1 MEKKYFIVTSH
12 GWSAS
17 NWVAHALNLHKDIVC
32 SHSARNALAND
43 KDLQSNENLK
53 VHLNSLHTGYVAR
66 QEKNIDGSYDEI
78 ERMDE
83 GKYFGSVHLY
93 RLRDLPVVYA
103 KYGNFKREFSLM
115 NLVRH
120 PVNLVWSGYGQFKDL
135 FRYDINELHWTL
147 GKVLNE
153 SREFVFSIGNKYE
166 LNLGD
171 FENLAFIGAA
181 CVLGSLR
188 KDLDAVEKV
197 KVIPQIHFNGY
208 LQMEQVTTDPEAY
221 KKFVATLLP
230 GITPDQ
236 NYMDAVFS
244 TGAINKHKHDSK
256 KITFAERYASWADWQ
271 KEVFMFYFNKYDL
284 RKEYE
289 NYGYDFSFLPR

>member
-17 NWVAHALNLHKDIVC
+17 NWVAHSLNLHPDIVC
-32 SHSARNALAND
+32 SHSARNALAD
-43 KDLQSNENLK
+43 DTSMHENLK
-53 VHLNSLHTGYVAR
+53 QDLTHMHTGYVSR
-66 QEKNIDGSYDEI
+66 QGQKIDTSYDAI
-78 ERMDE
+78 EKMGE
-83 GKYFGSVHLY
+83 GKYYGSVHLY
-93 RLRDLPVVYA
+93 RLRDLPVVYQ
-103 KYGNFKREFSLM
+103 KFGDFSRQFSVM

-153 SREFVFSIGNKYE
+153 SREFVFSIGNKYQ

-188 KDLDAVEKV
+188 IDLNALEQV
-197 KVIPQIHFNGY
+197 KKIPQIHFNGY
-208 LQMEQVTTDPEAY
+208 LQMEKVTGDPEEY
-221 KKFVATLLP
+221 KKFISTLLP
-230 GITPDQ
+230 GIELTE
-236 NYMDAVFS
+236 NYISSVFS
-244 TGAINKHKHDSK
+244 TGAINKHKHDAK
-256 KITFAERYASWADWQ
+256 KITVDERYATWSDWQ
-271 KEVFMFYFNKYDL
+271 KEVFLFYFNKYDL
-284 RKEYE
+284 RNEYE
-289 NYGYDFSFLPR
+289 KLGYDFSFLPK